1 MAIEFGLRK
10 MRNPRSTTILVVSP
24 GCSATQQ
31 TKQVDR
37 RIVLSPF
44 PLTNKLEAC
53 VTWNAYPELTLI
65 RTFSEICKYCSQ
77 SNATSSTSYTY
88 IHV

>member
-1 MAIEFGLRK
+1 

-37 RIVLSPF
+37 RIILSLF
-44 PLTNKLEAC
+44 LLTNKLEAC

-65 RTFSEICKYCSQ
+65 NLKGRGDRRIYRTNVMSISELG
-77 SNATSSTSYTY
+77 AGDFMR
-88 IHV
+88 

>member
-1 MAIEFGLRK
+1 

-37 RIVLSPF
+37 RIVLSLF

-53 VTWNAYPELTLI
+53 VTWNAYPELMLISVIQPVSVTLQGFLV
-65 RTFSEICKYCSQ
+65 R
-77 SNATSSTSYTY
+77 A
-88 IHV
+88 